1 MDILVIIAL
10 VIGIIIF
17 FIGVIILD
25 DIKIGLLLNPNQNI
39 HKKEFMLGVSLFVV
53 GALIAIVSVIIML
66 NNINIVQ

>member
-1 MDILVIIAL
+1 MDIFLIIAL

>member
-1 MDILVIIAL
+1 MDIFLIIAL

-39 HKKEFMLGVSLFVV
+39 HKKEFILGVSLFVV
-53 GALIAIVSVIIML
+53 GALIAIVSVIIMS

>member
-1 MDILVIIAL
+1 MDILVIITL

-39 HKKEFMLGVSLFVV
+39 HKKEFMLGISLFVV
-53 GALIAIVSVIIML
+53 GALISIVSVIIML

>member
-1 MDILVIIAL
+1 MDIFLIIAL

-39 HKKEFMLGVSLFVV
+39 HKKEFILGVSLFVV

>member
-1 MDILVIIAL
+1 MDIFLIIAL

-25 DIKIGLLLNPNQNI
+25 DIKIGLLLNPNHNI

-53 GALIAIVSVIIML
+53 GALIAIGSIIIML

>member
-25 DIKIGLLLNPNQNI
+25 DIKLGFLLNPNQNI
-39 HKKEFMLGVSLFVV
+39 YKKEFMLGVSLFVV

-66 NNINIVQ
+66 DNISIVQ

>member
-1 MDILVIIAL
+1 MDIFLIIAL

-39 HKKEFMLGVSLFVV
+39 HKKEFILGVSLFVV

-66 NNINIVQ
+66 NNINIVK

>member
-1 MDILVIIAL
+1 MDIFLIIAL
-10 VIGIIIF
+10 VVGVIIF

-25 DIKIGLLLNPNQNI
+25 DIKLGFLLNSNQNI
-39 HKKEFMLGVSLFVV
+39 HKKEFTLGISLSVV